1 MKINM
6 DDQYTKHRLFFGILV
21 GCFTLFL
28 LAVGSFFIVT
38 KGVLLKNTSSDESN
52 FTQTKKETPENA
64 AALKILTKEKKNLY
78 KQGETITFIVTGS
91 SKNQQVTG
99 YDVVIRYD
107 PVYLKFLA
115 LNNSNPE
122 FQVLHNQEDYR
133 LMVTGFTQL
142 QDVKATTLSQTP
154 LFEINFQSQQPG
166 TAKLNIEYVPKSTKT
181 SNLTNNKAVNILES
195 VKGTSVEIIQ

>member
-1 MKINM
+1 M
-6 DDQYTKHRLFFGILV
+6 DDQYRKHRLFFGILV
-21 GCFTLFL
+21 GCFTVFL

-38 KGVLLKNTSSDESN
+38 KGVLLKNISSNESN

-64 AALKILTKEKKNLY
+64 ATLRILTKKKKNLY

-91 SKNQQVTG
+91 SKNQPVTG

-107 PVYLKFLA
+107 PAYLKFLA

-133 LMVTGFTQL
+133 LMVTGFKQL
-142 QDVKATTLSQTP
+142 QDVKATILSQTP
-154 LFEINFQSQQPG
+154 LFEINFQSQQLG
-166 TAKLNIEYVPKSTKT
+166 TAKLNIEYVPKGTKT

-195 VKGTSVEIIQ
+195 VKGASVEIIQ